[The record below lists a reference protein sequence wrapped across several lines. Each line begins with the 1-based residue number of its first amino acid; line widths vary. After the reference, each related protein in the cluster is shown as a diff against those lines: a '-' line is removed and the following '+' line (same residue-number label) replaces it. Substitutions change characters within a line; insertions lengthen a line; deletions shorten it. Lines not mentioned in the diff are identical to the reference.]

1 MPKLELEGDYSD
13 RFLFNAKA
21 GTQPESKDL
30 TAQDQEDLVSH
41 WASEIEND
49 PSKLQQLASQ
59 VVREQK
65 VQNNNFKTVQIQP
78 IAGFVCKTKTTTALK
93 GFPIGTKVFIN
104 ICHAPEVPE
113 PTPTATEKDI
123 QKALRA
129 EEGANYQVP
138 MSLGAT
144 RYDFDHAEKACM
156 VIDACIHT
164 QPFLRAER
172 DLDYRLY
179 ILELAME
186 LVEERDKVQLSRE
199 FTMPNISSKGTIPPR
214 MLQVPKSSLVTA
226 LPEQAT
232 PFTKAEMYMDKGHLV
247 IAVKLSPAEAKT
259 VTVHIQPECVIF
271 TSKDQ
276 KKQTTRFPQPVDI
289 NHAKNTATY
298 HQKSEHLVLRLQ
310 VA

>member
-13 RFLFNAKA
+13 RFLFNANA
-21 GTQPESKDL
+21 GSQSETKDL
-30 TAQDQEDLVSH
+30 TAQDQEALVSH
-41 WASEIEND
+41 WAKEIEND

-59 VVREQK
+59 VVREQQ
-65 VQNNNFKTVQIQP
+65 VQNSNFKTVQIQP
-78 IAGFVCKTKTTTALK
+78 TAGFVCKTKTTTALK

-144 RYDFDHAEKACM
+144 RYDHDHAEKACM
-156 VIDACIHT
+156 VIDACVHT
-164 QPFLRAER
+164 KPFLRAER

-186 LVEERDKVQLSRE
+186 LVEEREKVQLSRE
-199 FTMPNISSKGTIPPR
+199 FTMPKISSKGTIPPR

-232 PFTKAEMYMDKGHLV
+232 TPFTNAEMYLDKGQLV
-247 IAVKLSPAEAKT
+247 IAVKMSLAVS
-259 VTVHIQPECVIF
+259 
-271 TSKDQ
+271 
-276 KKQTTRFPQPVDI
+276 
-289 NHAKNTATY
+289 
-298 HQKSEHLVLRLQ
+298 LRVNLGYFG
-310 VA
+310 